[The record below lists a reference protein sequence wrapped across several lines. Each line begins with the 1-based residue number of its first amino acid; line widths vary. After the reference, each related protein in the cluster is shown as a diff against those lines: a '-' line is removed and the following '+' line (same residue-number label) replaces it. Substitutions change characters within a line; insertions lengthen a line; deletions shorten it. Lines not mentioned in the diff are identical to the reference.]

1 MYEGV
6 AAQLVSGADDQV
18 AAGNEV
24 VVADQIGRAA
34 DLRQILVA
42 LTCDAQDVGAAL
54 FDLTERLGGARYGLV
69 NDCLL
74 YTSPS
79 PRD

>member
-54 FDLTERLGGARYGLV
+54 F
-69 NDCLL
+69 
-74 YTSPS
+74 
-79 PRD
+79 